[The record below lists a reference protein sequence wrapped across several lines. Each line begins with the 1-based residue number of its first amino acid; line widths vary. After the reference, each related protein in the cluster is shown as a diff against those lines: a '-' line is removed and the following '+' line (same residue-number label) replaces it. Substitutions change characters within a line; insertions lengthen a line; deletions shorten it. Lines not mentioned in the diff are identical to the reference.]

1 MRDKAR
7 HRRTFPF
14 LGQQPLHELNF
25 QEQYLPQ
32 NNCDVVAF
40 CSSPH
45 LPLLICG
52 RDPRPGVPLNP
63 GPKPTFVF
71 LKERG

>member
-14 LGQQPLHELNF
+14 PGRQPLHELNLR
-25 QEQYLPQ
+25 ERYLPQ
-32 NNCDVVAF
+32 NNCDVVAARR
-40 CSSPH
+40 SPH
-45 LPLLICG
+45 APPLICG
-52 RDPRPGVPLNP
+52 RDPRPGVRLNP